1 MMIDFR
7 EANLELQREQVL
19 SFRNVAGLQM
29 RCKRGSLWLTEEG
42 GREVVLKPG
51 DCFTVGRGG
60 ITLVSGMQDGSLLSV
75 KTSSPRPVLN
85 DDPWTTRLTRGLGLV
100 SLRKH
105 LLGVLHG
112 C

>member
-19 SFRNVAGLQM
+19 SFRDVAGLQM

-51 DCFTVGRGG
+51 DCFTVERGG
-60 ITLVSGMQDGSLLSV
+60 ITLVSGMKDGSSLSV
-75 KTSSPRPVLN
+75 KASTQPPVLH
-85 DDPWTTRLTRGLGLV
+85 DEPWMTRLIHALGFA

-105 LLGVLHG
+105 PAGELHG